1 MSILKFFKN
10 LLGMSNN
17 ESSSIETP
25 TKVEEP
31 VVELSTKEVEKVD
44 TKVEEVKEEV
54 KVESK
59 KVEEPKKTA
68 KEIKAKV
75 RKPYSNNNTES
86 QKSSKRE
93 NTGKPRPSRRRPQQ
107 KKSE

>member
-44 TKVEEVKEEV
+44 TKVEEVKE
-54 KVESK
+54 
-59 KVEEPKKTA
+59 
-68 KEIKAKV
+68 
-75 RKPYSNNNTES
+75 
-86 QKSSKRE
+86 
-93 NTGKPRPSRRRPQQ
+93 
-107 KKSE
+107 